1 MAILFPLPAG
11 VPSRSFR
18 KLSFRLRSNP
28 QFQESGPRNLKD
40 PGQELGEINP
50 VTAAASP
57 TKPIPRAGRLAGVDF
72 GTVRVGVAISDP
84 RQTIASPLVVYT
96 RRSEKLDANF
106 FVELVA
112 AEQVVGFI
120 VGLPVHMSGEAS
132 EKSRQAVVFG
142 NWLANATGVPV
153 TWFDERYTTAMARE
167 ILNQSNLSGKKRK
180 AQLDKLAAQVL
191 LSAFL
196 ESSR

>member
-1 MAILFPLPAG
+1 MFPLLAV
-11 VPSRSFR
+11 VPNSSSR
-18 KLSFRLRSNP
+18 KLSFRANTNS
-28 QFQESGPRNLKD
+28 QFQESGPRILKD
-40 PGQELGEINP
+40 PGQELGGINP
-50 VTAAASP
+50 VTAAASAAG
-57 TKPIPRAGRLAGVDF
+57 PIPHAGRLAGVDF

-84 RQTIASPLVVYT
+84 RQTIASPLEVYT
-96 RRSEKLDANF
+96 RRSEKLDAKF

-112 AEQVVGFI
+112 AEQIVGFV

-132 EKSRQAVVFG
+132 EKSREAVVFG
-142 NWLANATGVPV
+142 NWLAIATGVPV

-167 ILNQSNLSGKKRK
+167 ILNQSKLSGKKRK